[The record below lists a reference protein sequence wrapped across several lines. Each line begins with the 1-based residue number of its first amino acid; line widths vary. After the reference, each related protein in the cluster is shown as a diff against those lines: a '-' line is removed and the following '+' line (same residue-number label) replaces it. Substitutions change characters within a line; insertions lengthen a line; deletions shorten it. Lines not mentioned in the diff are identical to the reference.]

1 MMKMGSR
8 RIFFSS
14 FFIYFTNDYLQI
26 NMVGLF
32 SPTASHHL
40 STANYATSATVS
52 YKTINEQEKTHTYGP
67 RDIASLSLGPSFCV
81 LPTSLHS
88 RGRVGLPTPRH
99 PTFARCR
106 PLSTRCYSRHG
117 YSAHL

>member
-1 MMKMGSR
+1 MHTRLATVHLGTPNDDMNENGKDDDNGLETH
-8 RIFFSS
+8 FFSS

-40 STANYATSATVS
+40 STTNYATSATVS
-52 YKTINEQEKTHTYGP
+52 YKTINEQEKKHTYGP

-81 LPTSLHS
+81 LP
-88 RGRVGLPTPRH
+88 
-99 PTFARCR
+99 
-106 PLSTRCYSRHG
+106 
-117 YSAHL
+117 